1 MLFIDIN
8 LGEESSERIVVY
20 EGDSAKDLA
29 LKFCEKHNLDDETQ
43 IKLEEQLAA
52 QIRSVLSKI
61 DEESTEIRQNDW
73 YLPTITIVNYF
84 ISIYLHM

>member
-1 MLFIDIN
+1 MFIDIN

-29 LKFCEKHNLDDETQ
+29 QKFCEKHNLDDETQ

-61 DEESTEIRQNDW
+61 DEESTEIIR
-73 YLPTITIVNYF
+73 
-84 ISIYLHM
+84 